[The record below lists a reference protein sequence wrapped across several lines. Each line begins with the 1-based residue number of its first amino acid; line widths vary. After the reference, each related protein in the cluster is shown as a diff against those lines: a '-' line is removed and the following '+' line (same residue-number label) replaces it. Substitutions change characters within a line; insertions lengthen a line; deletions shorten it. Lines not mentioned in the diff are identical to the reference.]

1 MQAVNFEEV
10 VEKIAA
16 QDPRYHREAYFFL
29 REALDYTQKLHTKKR
44 KAAPDAAS
52 SRHVTGRELL
62 DGIRQFALQQYG
74 PMTFALLAEWGLHR
88 CEDFGELVF
97 NMVDHRLLGKTE
109 TDTREDFKGG
119 YEFAEAFVQP
129 FQPAAKQGGQPGQNP
144 TPKTQTSK

>member
-16 QDPRYHREAYFFL
+16 QDARYHRDAYYFL
-29 REALDYTQKLHTKKR
+29 REALDHTQKLHTKQR
-44 KAAPDAAS
+44 KAAPEAT

-119 YEFAEAFVQP
+119 YDFAEAFVQP
-129 FQPAAKQGGQPGQNP
+129 FKPAARHAGPEGGSSKSKIQNP
-144 TPKTQTSK
+144 K